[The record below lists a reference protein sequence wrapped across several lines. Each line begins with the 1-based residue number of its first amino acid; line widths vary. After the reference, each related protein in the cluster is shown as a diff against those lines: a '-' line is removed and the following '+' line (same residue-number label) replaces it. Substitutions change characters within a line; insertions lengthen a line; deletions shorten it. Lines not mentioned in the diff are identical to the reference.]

1 MISNVI
7 HQTEIPSWVRRGHTR
22 KPNFVVRF
30 LYWLFDWFGDFGPML
45 RSLGRGIGKTARGT
59 WGFLVRAVLITINIL
74 LMAGI
79 IYVSAGHSYEM
90 LIYGGMSGTA
100 ALVFVAVW
108 ETAFIYCSILI
119 DLDHYK
125 GKKSGWAPWVT
136 FLMGFAFVVI
146 SNYLGMAD
154 NIIGRAIGISTP
166 ILLLMMKKVL
176 AYQFQAKKEKPSWFS
191 ILFNLIKSKLESKKG
206 KDEHQPAIQKPDAK
220 AGADLDAK
228 MAVEPD
234 AQSDA
239 KVDTEAGGKMDIQ
252 SGTKPGAEVDTQA
265 DVKADVQS
273 GVKADTKTDGQ
284 AGAQTGVKLDA
295 KTDTEAGADAGVKMD
310 TKPDAEADADDG
322 VKVDAQAGKKMGVK
336 KTSTKKGTTDADFK
350 KVKRWA
356 KKFQAENGK
365 LPGRVEIQKKFDF
378 TKSLSSK
385 FAAMLK
391 EELADKVS

>member
-1 MISNVI
+1 MYHVLRLRSRRRSHIRREMISNVI

-45 RSLGRGIGKTARGT
+45 RSFGRGIGKTARGT

-176 AYQFQAKKEKPSWFS
+176 AYQFQAKKEKTSWFS
-191 ILFNLIKSKLESKKG
+191 ILFNLIKSKRESKKG
-206 KDEHQPAIQKPDAK
+206 KDEHQPAIQKQDAK

-234 AQSDA
+234 AQTDA
-239 KVDTEAGGKMDIQ
+239 KVDTEAGGKM
-252 SGTKPGAEVDTQA
+252 
-265 DVKADVQS
+265 DVQS

-295 KTDTEAGADAGVKMD
+295 GTGADAGVKMD